1 MSLLT
6 LPAQHDPALM
16 LDRPQLL
23 HLLEQML
30 LIRTF
35 EESAF
40 HQFSLGKVHGT
51 MHLAVGQEAVAVG
64 AIAALNPDDNIVST
78 HRGHGHAI
86 AKGQDIRLMM
96 AELLAKETGVCRGRG
111 GSMHMADLSLGSLG
125 ANGVV
130 AGGIPL
136 SVGAGLTNQLLAN
149 GRVVMG
155 FFGDGASNEG
165 NFHES
170 LNMAAVWKL
179 PVIFVCENNQYGMSM
194 SVQKANSAPA
204 IADRAVAYGIPGERV
219 DGMDLLAVYRA
230 AVRAVEHARSGQG
243 PVLLEMLTYRYLGH
257 SKSDKQLYRTKEE
270 VAEWKLRDPIANF
283 QSWLLANEDCIPPV
297 TSADLDRLQSQAE
310 STIADAIAFADA
322 GPEPSVDHLTDD
334 VYYVDPRLA
343 ADPDH
348 VLPAWAAERLGP
360 DTPINPDPGNRE
372 LTYSEA
378 LREAMSQAMAADPNV
393 YMLGEDIGVY
403 GGAFGVTQGLID
415 RFGPERVRDTPIS
428 ENCIVGTAVGSAVT
442 GLRPIAEM
450 QFQDFITLGMEQL
463 VLQGA
468 KIRYM
473 FGGKATVPMVVRLPA
488 GAGTGAAAQHSESLE
503 SWFVNVP
510 GLKVVAPTT
519 PYDAKGLLLAAIADN
534 NPIMFVEN
542 KLLYKTKGPVPEQP
556 YLVPLA
562 RAAIRRVAQDSE
574 QGRQVTVVATSIMVP
589 RALEA
594 AAQLAAPSRTAVAT
608 RPGDLAGPRDIAPV
622 APEQP
627 IELEVIDLRTL
638 KPYDAGT
645 IIASVKKTGR
655 LLVVHEAPLIGGFG
669 GEIAAMIAESEAF
682 AYLEAPIVRLGGAD
696 VPIPYN
702 RNLERAA
709 IPQVEDIAAA
719 ARKLANYQ
727 I

>member
-1 MSLLT
+1 MSTLT
-6 LPAQHDPALM
+6 LPAQHEPALM
-16 LDRPQLL
+16 LDRSRLL
-23 HLLEQML
+23 HLLGQML
-30 LIRTF
+30 LIRAF

-51 MHLAVGQEAVAVG
+51 MHLAVGQEAVAAG

-136 SVGAGLTNQLLAN
+136 SVGAGLTNHLLAN

-179 PVIFVCENNQYGMSM
+179 PVVFVCENNQYGMSM
-194 SVQKANSAPA
+194 SVKKGNSATA

-219 DGMDLLAVYRA
+219 DGMDVLAVYRA
-230 AVRAVEHARSGQG
+230 AARAVEHARSGGG
-243 PVLLEMLTYRYLGH
+243 PVLLELVTYRYLGH

-270 VAEWKLRDPIANF
+270 VAEWKQRDPIATF
-283 QSWLLANEDCIPPV
+283 GSWLLASEDLAPRV
-297 TSADLDRLQSQAE
+297 TRADVDRLQAE
-310 STIADAIAFADA
+310 AEAVIADAITFADA
-322 GPEPSVDHLTDD
+322 GHEPSVAHLTDD
-334 VYYVDPRLA
+334 VYFVDPRVA

-348 VLPAWAAERLGP
+348 ILPTWAAERLGSS
-360 DTPINPDPGNRE
+360 TPINPDAGTRE

-378 LREAMSQAMAADPNV
+378 LREAMAQALAADPNV

-403 GGAFGVTQGLID
+403 GGAFGVTQGLVE

-473 FGGKATVPMVVRLPA
+473 FGGKATVPMVLRMPA
-488 GAGTGAAAQHSESLE
+488 GSGTGAAAQHSESLE

-562 RAAIRRVAQDSE
+562 RAEVRRAVPAGE
-574 QGRQVTVVATSIMVP
+574 ARAVTVVATSIMVP

-594 AAQLAAPSRTAVAT
+594 AAILAAEPTA
-608 RPGDLAGPRDIAPV
+608 DLTLS
-622 APEQP
+622 P

-638 KPYDAGT
+638 KPYDAAT

-655 LLVVHEAPLIGGFG
+655 LIVVHEAPLIGGFG

-709 IPQVEDIAAA
+709 VPQVEDIVAA